1 MKSFLSIFCIGK
13 ICLCR
18 AGLFLNSMKN
28 KSNNVNFKNKYCYEI
43 KENIPINWIHT
54 DSSGNYSE
62 KISREK
68 ALEMKNAYRMR
79 DKASLTSNHILGKA
93 IDMTI
98 TWTKNIKIKDKTGK
112 KYTLTPNMVLN
123 VKNSIILEQLM
134 ESISW

>member
-1 MKSFLSIFCIGK
+1 MKSFCQYFALARF
-13 ICLCR
+13 
-18 AGLFLNSMKN
+18 AYAEQVYFWNSMKN

-68 ALEMKNAYRMR
+68 ALEMVKAYGIAYP
-79 DKASLTSNHILGKA
+79 ASLTSHHVKGNA

-98 TWTKNIKIKDKTGK
+98 TCVNPYK
-112 KYTLTPNMVLN
+112 K
-123 VKNSIILEQLM
+123 
-134 ESISW
+134 